1 MIPLGVLASARV
13 AAGGPATLLEY
24 VGSATSTSDATTYT
38 FADVPIGAAYT
49 GREIIVA
56 AIGAYVNDA
65 QLSAATIGGAAA
77 TLDSY
82 DGYGGWASAGIF
94 RGAPT
99 GDTTTITATFSVI
112 RARCAIYVFRTAEP
126 VTCIAIQRNN
136 GFGTSITRAVT
147 AGAGATVLVAGGAH
161 ANNTSLT
168 WTGCTEVAA
177 DLLESTSPVG
187 VATATATGASVTYG
201 VGVSVGA
208 QLQLRIAAY
217 APA

>member
-13 AAGGPATLLEY
+13 EAAGGPATLLEY

-56 AIGAYVNDA
+56 AIGASVQQA

-82 DGYGGWASAGIF
+82 DAYSGYASAGIF

-99 GDTTTITATFSVI
+99 GDTTTITATFSAG

-126 VTCIAIQRNN
+126 VTCIATGRLNAAT
-136 GFGTSITRAVT
+136 TSVTRAIT
-147 AGAGATVLVAGGAH
+147 AAAGATVLVAGAAH
-161 ANNTSLT
+161 DLNTSLT
-168 WTGCTEVAA
+168 WTMPI
-177 DLLESTSPVG
+177 TSPR
-187 VATATATGASVTYG
+187 S
-201 VGVSVGA
+201 S
-208 QLQLRIAAY
+208 AA
-217 APA
+217 A